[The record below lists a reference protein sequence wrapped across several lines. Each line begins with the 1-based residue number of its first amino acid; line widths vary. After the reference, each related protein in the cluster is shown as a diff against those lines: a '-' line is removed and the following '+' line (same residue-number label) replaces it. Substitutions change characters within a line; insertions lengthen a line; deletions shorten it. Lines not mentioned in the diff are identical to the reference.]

1 MKERWQNGKPDKIDA
16 KYRPSG
22 IIFIMIKLIRS
33 FGWAINGLRTTWR
46 EEVNFRIEVVIA
58 VIVLCSA
65 YYLNFL
71 MRDLTIIIGC
81 IGAVLSAE
89 ILNTAV
95 EDLCNKVE
103 PNVDPVIGKVKDIM
117 GGFVLLVCFMSATVG
132 IVIFWSYL

>member
-1 MKERWQNGKPDKIDA
+1 MNMDKIP
-16 KYRPSG
+16 K
-22 IIFIMIKLIRS
+22 S
-33 FGWAINGLRTTWR
+33 FGWAINGIRVVWR
-46 EEVNFRIEVVIA
+46 EEINFRIEVAIA

-71 MRDLTIIIGC
+71 MRDLMIIIGC

-103 PNVDPVIGKVKDIM
+103 PNVDSVIGKVKDIM
-117 GGFVLLVCFMSATVG
+117 GGFVLLVCFTSAAVG